1 MSEKIELKPCPFCG
15 KSAYLSDVSDCIGCV
30 GTCPIAGDA
39 ITLEDWNNRPVEDAQ
54 AARIAELERTV
65 DELRGELAQ
74 SDRVADKARIAELEE
89 ILVEILENAVVNGV
103 YREKAKIILDK
114 KAIDK

>member
-15 KSAYLSDVSDCIGCV
+15 SPGYWSDVSDCVGCV

-39 ITLEDWNNRPVEDAQ
+39 MTFDDWNNRPIEDAQ

-74 SDRVADKARIAELEE
+74 SDRVADKTRIAELEAA
-89 ILVEILENAVVNGV
+89 L
-103 YREKAKIILDK
+103 RKI
-114 KAIDK
+114 AEEQN